1 MINYTMTPFVE
12 GVVQTFMVMVAV
24 TVLSFIIT
32 YTAAAFYV
40 AYLFW
45 ELL

>member
-1 MINYTMTPFVE
+1 MINYTITPFLE
-12 GVVQTFMVMVAV
+12 GVVQTIMVMLAV
-24 TVLSFIIT
+24 TILSFIIT
-32 YTAAAFYV
+32 YTAAVFYV

>member
-12 GVVQTFMVMVAV
+12 RIVQTFMVMLAV
-24 TVLSFIIT
+24 TILSFIIT

-40 AYLFW
+40 VYLFL

>member
-1 MINYTMTPFVE
+1 MINYTMTQFVE
-12 GVVQTFMVMVAV
+12 GLVQTIMVMLAV
-24 TVLSFIIT
+24 TILSFVIT